1 MSNVY
6 LWKQNPMF
14 ISRSMDRCRNMS
26 GRYQDRRH
34 LSAKVVDARREAAL
48 HRRIDEEGSNGSGG
62 RALAYK

>member
-1 MSNVY
+1 
-6 LWKQNPMF
+6 MF
-14 ISRSMDRCRNMS
+14 ISRSMYRCRNMS